1 MNGVHDMGGMQG
13 YGAIPIEADEPVWHS
28 DWESKTWALRIAMG
42 AHGKWNIDMGRHANE
57 RLGPAQYLNF
67 SYYERWITSLADLL
81 VEADLV
87 SLAEIEAGH
96 AAPGSEKNPSPPGAD
111 QLMKARTS
119 GRQSRRDLE
128 AAPKFSVGDA
138 VRTNTNSP
146 RGHTRL
152 PAYARGRVGE
162 IIIHHGA
169 HVFPDSSAHGG
180 GDAPQHLYA
189 VRIAANELW
198 GVNGSAKDSVI
209 LDLSE
214 SYLDHA

>member
-57 RLGPAQYLNF
+57 SLGPAQYLNF